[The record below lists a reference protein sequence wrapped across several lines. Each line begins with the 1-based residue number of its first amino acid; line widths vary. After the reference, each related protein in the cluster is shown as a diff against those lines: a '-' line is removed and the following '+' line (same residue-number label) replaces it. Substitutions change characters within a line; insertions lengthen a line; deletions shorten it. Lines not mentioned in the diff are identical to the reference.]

1 MGISTGTALWRRSQQ
16 CWLPI
21 LQLLAPIF
29 LLSLADMLPPFPTT
43 MVRAEW
49 YVGGYGGLSY
59 PGAFSNVTVNDP
71 ALAGGVS
78 GARLNDLEL
87 KSSLVGGV
95 KAGYFFISRPW
106 LGLETDV
113 FTLKP
118 DVKQQVVVGGTAGGR
133 VFADTLQRIPLRL
146 TTWAANLIIRSPSMS
161 EVFQPYG
168 GMGYALFVANSSQA
182 GESNVHLSHGFNLFA
197 GARYVLTPNWALFG
211 EFKFNRSTLRFSE
224 IRGNYDTQIFV
235 FGLMWHFDK

>member
-1 MGISTGTALWRRSQQ
+1 MNVFTRTALWHRGRQF
-16 CWLPI
+16 WLCI
-21 LQLLAPIF
+21 LPVLASTFI
-29 LLSLADMLPPFPTT
+29 LSLADMWSPFPTT
-43 MVRAEW
+43 TVRAEW

-59 PGAFSNVTVNDP
+59 PGAFSNVTLNDP

-87 KSSLVGGV
+87 TSSLVGGV
-95 KAGYFFISRPW
+95 KAGYFFTSRPW
-106 LGLETDV
+106 LGLEADV

-118 DVKQQVVVGGTAGGR
+118 DVKQQVVVGGTAGGQ

-211 EFKFNRSTLRFSE
+211 EFKFTRSTLRFSE

-235 FGLMWHFDK
+235 FGLMWHFEK

>member
-49 YVGGYGGLSY
+49 YVVGYGGLSY

-182 GESNVHLSHGFNLFA
+182 GESTVHLSHGFNLFA
-197 GARYVLTPNWALFG
+197 GAL
-211 EFKFNRSTLRFSE
+211 
-224 IRGNYDTQIFV
+224 
-235 FGLMWHFDK
+235 